1 MASLLPLRCFPT
13 GPLLNEN
20 QSNVSFSK
28 CCGTSFREPSVM
40 PHLKEVYVAG
50 MAMNNFIA
58 SMKTF
63 SNGLLIFATDLRAS
77 RHSDWYCIRI
87 ASLVIIRRGEILLTS
102 LIINK
107 SRNTFLVYFPAFYRT
122 PKHSI
127 SAA

>member
-1 MASLLPLRCFPT
+1 M
-13 GPLLNEN
+13 
-20 QSNVSFSK
+20 
-28 CCGTSFREPSVM
+28 M
-40 PHLKEVYVAG
+40 PHLKEVYAAG